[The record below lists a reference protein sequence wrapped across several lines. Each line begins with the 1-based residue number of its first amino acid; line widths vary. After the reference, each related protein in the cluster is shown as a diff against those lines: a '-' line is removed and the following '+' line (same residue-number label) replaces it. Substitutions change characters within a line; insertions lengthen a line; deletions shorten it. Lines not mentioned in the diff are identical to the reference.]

1 MYLPMVLSDYELNL
15 IDKMLSGDRGSLAR
29 LITLAESRHKS
40 LPEVLKRL
48 GPKMGDPYIIGIT
61 GPPGAG
67 KSTITNKII
76 QCYREK
82 GKKVGVLA
90 VDPSSPFTGGAILGD
105 RIRMHDHAMDDGV
118 FIRSISTRGTH
129 GGLSRATKEII
140 KIYGAYGMDYVIIET
155 VGVGQTELDI
165 VRVADTVLV
174 VLVPEA
180 GDAVQ
185 TMKAGLMEIADV
197 FIVNKADREGAG
209 IIASEIKQ
217 VIFLKRTVSG
227 WTPPVLLTSAL
238 RNEGIGEVIEK
249 IEKHRSFQAESGLLD
264 KKKEKRLEEEF
275 SEIIKELIEA
285 KIARK
290 LGDAEVKKI
299 YARVKSGELD
309 PFEGAELVI
318 SKII

>member
-1 MYLPMVLSDYELNL
+1 MALSDKELNL
-15 IDKMLSGDRGSLAR
+15 IDKMLSGDRASLAR

-40 LPEVLKRL
+40 LAGILKRL

-67 KSTITNKII
+67 KSTITNKLI
-76 QCYREK
+76 QSYRDRD
-82 GKKVGVLA
+82 KKVGVLA

-140 KIYGAYGMDYVIIET
+140 KLYGAYGMDYVIIET

-197 FIVNKADREGAG
+197 FIVNKADREGAD
-209 IIASEIKQ
+209 IISSEIKQ
-217 VIFLKRTVSG
+217 VLSLKRAHGG

-238 RNEGIGEVIEK
+238 RNEGIAGVIDE
-249 IEKHRSFQAESGLLD
+249 IERHKSFQAGSGLLK
-264 KKKEKRLEEEF
+264 KKKEKRIEEEF
-275 SEIIKELIEA
+275 SEIVKELMEL
-285 KIARK
+285 KVARR
-290 LGDAEVKKI
+290 LGDAEIKKI

-309 PFEGAELVI
+309 PYEGAELVI
-318 SKII
+318 SKIL